1 MVSIIIGIIIII
13 ILSAISTIF
22 SNSRIKGYIGEKTI
36 TNILGKTLHG
46 QKYIINDLLFID
58 KSGHSCQID
67 HICINKHGIWVIE
80 TKNFGGKIFG
90 SKYQKEWVQKFPHS
104 KKNNN
109 FYNPILQNKTH
120 ILRLS
125 EYLNICDI
133 FVNIVVFTNRA
144 DISKISAPNVIYPS
158 KLKAVLCQCTGKNLS
173 LNEMEHYY
181 NKLLD
186 LKNKKQITKD
196 KHIKN
201 INEIQFKISN
211 NICPR
216 CGDKLIV
223 RNGRNGN
230 FYGCSNYPKCKFTKN
245 IKD

>member
-1 MVSIIIGIIIII
+1 MG
-13 ILSAISTIF
+13 AKISSF
-22 SNSRIKGYIGEKTI
+22 
-36 TNILGKTLHG
+36 
-46 QKYIINDLLFID
+46 
-58 KSGHSCQID
+58 
-67 HICINKHGIWVIE
+67 
-80 TKNFGGKIFG
+80 
-90 SKYQKEWVQKFPHS
+90 

-158 KLKAVLCQCTGKNLS
+158 KLKAVLCQSTGKNLS

-211 NICPR
+211 NICPQMR
-216 CGDKLIV
+216 G
-223 RNGRNGN
+223 
-230 FYGCSNYPKCKFTKN
+230 
-245 IKD
+245 